1 MIGYTIAFNNRK
13 EHLPIYITDYMV
25 SHKLGEFAPT
35 LNFRG
40 HATEHPPYQIHP
52 HGRVNWKTVSALYLL
67 HHPSCNDYP

>member
-1 MIGYTIAFNNRK
+1 
-13 EHLPIYITDYMV
+13 MV
-25 SHKLGEFAPT
+25 SHKLEEFAPT